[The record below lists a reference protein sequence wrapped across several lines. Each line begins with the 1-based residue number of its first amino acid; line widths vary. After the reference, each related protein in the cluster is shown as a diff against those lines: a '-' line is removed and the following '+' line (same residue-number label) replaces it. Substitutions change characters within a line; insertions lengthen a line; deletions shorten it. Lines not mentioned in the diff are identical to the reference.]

1 MTIGVLALQ
10 GDFDAHR
17 KILEGCAGVSRVVP
31 VRSAEELNGCDGLII
46 PGGESTV
53 MSRLCDRYG
62 LWEPLSTRIEQGM
75 GAFGTCAGLILLSKN
90 IEGGTRNFQQ
100 KTLGVLDVDTARN
113 AYGAQLDSFETDV
126 ALQPHAASANEAT
139 SEYSEADELGTEN
152 EPEATLHAVFIRA
165 PRITRCGN
173 EVRVLAT
180 HEGEPVVVQQ
190 GRIMAAAF
198 HPEIAGDAR
207 LHELWLRSLASATD
221 SPNDVTPQ
229 KQLATKA
236 AAEEQK

>member
-31 VRSAEELNGCDGLII
+31 VRSAEELNECDGLII

-62 LWEPLSTRIEQGM
+62 LWEPLSTRIEEGM

-126 ALQPHAASANEAT
+126 ALQPHAASGDDAT
-139 SEYSEADELGTEN
+139 SEYSQADEPGAEN
-152 EPEATLHAVFIRA
+152 KPSAMLHAVFIRA
-165 PRITRCGN
+165 PRITRCGTG
-173 EVRVLAT
+173 VQVLAT

-198 HPEIAGDAR
+198 HPEIAGDSR
-207 LHELWLRSLASATD
+207 LHELWLRSLDRATN
-221 SPNDVTPQ
+221 SPDDVTPQ
-229 KQLATKA
+229 EQLATKA
-236 AAEEQK
+236 AVEERK

>member
-10 GDFDAHR
+10 GDFDAHHTM
-17 KILEGCAGVSRVVP
+17 LEGCAGVSRVVS
-31 VRSAEELNGCDGLII
+31 VRSAEELNECDGLII

-53 MSRLCDRYG
+53 MSRLCDRYN

-100 KTLGVLDVDTARN
+100 KTLGVLDVDVARN

-126 ALQPHAASANEAT
+126 ALKPSAQTTDET
-139 SEYSEADELGTEN
+139 LSEYSQADE
-152 EPEATLHAVFIRA
+152 PDATLHAVFIRA
-165 PRITRCGN
+165 PRITRCGDD
-173 EVRVLAT
+173 VQVLAT
-180 HEGEPVVVQQ
+180 HGGEPVVVQQ

-198 HPEIAGDAR
+198 HPEIACDSR
-207 LHELWLRSLASATD
+207 LHALWLHSLEPLTGSAGGADSEDVTSREQSATR
-221 SPNDVTPQ
+221 
-229 KQLATKA
+229 A
-236 AAEEQK
+236 AIKESK

>member
-17 KILEGCAGVSRVVP
+17 KILESCAAVSRVVP
-31 VRSAEELNGCDGLII
+31 VRSAEELNDCDGLII

-126 ALQPHAASANEAT
+126 ALQPRVALNGEAT
-139 SEYSEADELGTEN
+139 SEYSEANRSGE
-152 EPEATLHAVFIRA
+152 TLHAVFIRA
-165 PRITRCGN
+165 PRITRCGE
-173 EVRVLAT
+173 EVQVLAT

-190 GRIMAAAF
+190 GRIMASAF
-198 HPEIAGDAR
+198 HPEIAGDSR
-207 LHELWLRSLASATD
+207 LHELWLRSLAAATSSYD
-221 SPNDVTPQ
+221 GLTSQEQTI
-229 KQLATKA
+229 KA
-236 AAEEQK
+236 AAEERK